1 MVKEKIQAP
10 VRNEVHVW
18 QRRYRGKPRW
28 QGRRVF
34 VTRDG
39 GVVKIAPLGRTYANV
54 QAVRRAAK
62 AKWPTLAKR
71 VVTLT
76 KAA

>member
-18 QRRYRGKPRW
+18 QRRYRGKARW
-28 QGRRVF
+28 QGRRIRR
-34 VTRDG
+34 TRDG
-39 GVVKIAPLGRTYANV
+39 CVVKMGALGRTYANV